1 MGLIHR
7 SHHFLCITG
16 NTLDN
21 YHGIFGKVGIVHH
34 TEVRCVFDEQRDGRT
49 LFPYDV
55 GHLICIEYGSPDSDV
70 EDIFI
75 SPLYHLIY
83 CFFCCSHN
91 AESVFV
97 LLQNLCLIKIKH
109 NSSSLTL
116 YIVMYNI
123 S

>member
-7 SHHFLCITG
+7 SHHFLRITG
-16 NTLDN
+16 NTLND
-21 YHGIFGKVGIVHH
+21 YHRIFGKMGIVHH
-34 TEVRCVFDEQRDGRT
+34 TEVRCVFDEQRNGRT
-49 LFPYDV
+49 FFPYYA
-55 GHLICIEYGSPDSDV
+55 GHLVGIKHGSPNSDV
-70 EDIFI
+70 ENIFI
-75 SPLYHLIY
+75 SSPHYLIY
-83 CFFCCSHN
+83 CFLCCSHN

-97 LLQNLCLIKIKH
+97 LPQNLCLIKIKH